1 MEGQDGGMDN
11 TRRAEMGITALAELP
26 RIAFQERQSL
36 TQMWTATS
44 AIWLRRVRTRRQ
56 LRELEKY
63 RLVDVGL
70 TETQRCDECV
80 KWFWQK

>member
-44 AIWLRRVRTRRQ
+44 AIWLRRMQTRRQ

-63 RLVDVGL
+63 RLADVGL
-70 TETQRCDECV
+70 TETQRCDECA